1 MTGSFVI
8 LCILFCTFKNI
19 LLRRGPQASSEYTVQ
34 FMAQKITAHLVH
46 QDLSLASLI
55 QITTK
60 KLEIF
65 FSPYILINLSKLQW
79 LKYIFI
85 ETAYCEIIK
94 DFREFPGGQ
103 WLGLFLSLLRAQVQS
118 LVGELKSTSHMDMV
132 WPKKKNTSPH
142 IEAILCL
149 CKTDSLCCTIQSNT
163 TL

>member
-60 KLEIF
+60 KLEISF
-65 FSPYILINLSKLQW
+65 FPYILTNLSKLQW

-103 WLGLFLSLLRAQVQS
+103 WLGLFALTSEGPVSILGWGTKIHKPYGRGVAKK
-118 LVGELKSTSHMDMV
+118 EKHKSTYRSNIT
-132 WPKKKNTSPH
+132 PK
-142 IEAILCL
+142 
-149 CKTDSLCCTIQSNT
+149 
-163 TL
+163 